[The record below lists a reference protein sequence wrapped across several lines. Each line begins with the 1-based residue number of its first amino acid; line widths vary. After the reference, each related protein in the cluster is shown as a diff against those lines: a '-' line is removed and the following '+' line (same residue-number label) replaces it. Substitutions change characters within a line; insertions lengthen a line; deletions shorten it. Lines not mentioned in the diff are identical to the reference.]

1 MLRRMMYR
9 YTRSTLTTLRHL
21 KSLLGYAALFATL
34 SAPTLGFSEPQQTP
48 DPAAHLKGQS
58 KLLSRSGDAQVGQ
71 PLPFFSGWLT
81 TGRVLNLSR
90 LLKKNKTRYV
100 VTMCASWCEPCF
112 DGLKAISSAKS
123 LFQSKDIEVVIYVA
137 DREIEAKKIHKEFK
151 FDWAHVLID
160 EFKSHARKL
169 SSGKHQKKKGTLELP
184 RTFVLNQKGEV
195 KMIIGQEGSDYIKLL
210 LGSEG

>member
-1 MLRRMMYR
+1 MLRRIMYR
-9 YTRSTLTTLRHL
+9 YTRSPLINTWHL
-21 KSLLGYAALFATL
+21 KSLLGCAALFATL
-34 SAPTLGFSEPQQTP
+34 SAPALGFSETP
-48 DPAAHLKGQS
+48 LTPNPAAHL
-58 KLLSRSGDAQVGQ
+58 SGKSTRLTKSGVAQVGK

-90 LLKKNKTRYV
+90 LLKKKKTRYV

-112 DGLKAISSAKS
+112 EGLKAISNAKT
-123 LFQSKDIEVVIYVA
+123 LFQDKNIEVVIYVA
-137 DREIEAKKIHKEFK
+137 DSEIEAKKIHEQFK

-195 KMIIGQEGSDYIKLL
+195 EMIIGQEGSDYIQLL
-210 LGSEG
+210 LGSGG

>member
-9 YTRSTLTTLRHL
+9 YTRSTLISLWHL
-21 KSLLGYAALFATL
+21 KSLLGCAALFATL
-34 SAPTLGFSEPQQTP
+34 SAPTLGFPESQLTP
-48 DPAAHLKGQS
+48 NPAAHLTGKSMRLSQS
-58 KLLSRSGDAQVGQ
+58 GVAQVGQ

-90 LLKKNKTRYV
+90 LLKKNKKRYV
-100 VTMCASWCEPCF
+100 ITMCASWCEPCF
-112 DGLKAISSAKS
+112 EGLKAISNAKR

-137 DREIEAKKIHKEFK
+137 DSEVEAKKIHDQFK

-184 RTFVLNQKGEV
+184 RTFVLDQSGEV
-195 KMIIGQEGSDYIKLL
+195 KIIIGQEGSDYIRLL
-210 LGSEG
+210 LGPGG